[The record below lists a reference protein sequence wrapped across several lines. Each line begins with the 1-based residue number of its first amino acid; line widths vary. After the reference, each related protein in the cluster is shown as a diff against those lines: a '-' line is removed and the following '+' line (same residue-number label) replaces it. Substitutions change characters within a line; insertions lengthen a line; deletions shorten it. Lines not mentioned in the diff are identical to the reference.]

1 MRSLAFYNTAT
12 NPIHQQLII
21 SFADKVGID
30 ITQSKEYK
38 ECDIAVIFG
47 SWKKQSKKD

>member
-30 ITQSKEYK
+30 ITQSKDRILPRIVDFPFK
-38 ECDIAVIFG
+38 SF
-47 SWKKQSKKD
+47 